1 MNHMTDSEKKDPAEL
16 PMSAEDEKMYR
27 TFTTMYD
34 QFIPPIGNV
43 KIVDTTCRDG
53 EQMPG
58 VSFTVAE
65 KVEIAKKLAEIHVEQ
80 CETFAT
86 YNDSDRE
93 SAKIISSQK
102 LPISLMGWCRPVAE
116 EIEDSIAHGVDAVA
130 LSIATSDIHLIHKL
144 KMSRE
149 EMTRK
154 MVSAIEAA
162 KKHGVYVCFN
172 AEDGTRTS
180 IKHLLEFIRAGISA
194 GADRFRLCDTIGVL
208 TPASTAYMLDTL
220 WKEVKIDI
228 ELHAHNDFG
237 ISVANALA
245 AAEIS
250 SKYPDRTLWI
260 STTVNNLGERAGNIS
275 LEALLMNFKRHHG
288 VTKYR
293 TEKLHPLCKFVEQAS
308 MVKVPPNMPVIGDN
322 IFRHKSGIHQ
332 DGVIKNPLTY
342 EVFTPEEI
350 GTRRT
355 IALGKHSGKAA
366 IKYKLE
372 ELGLVTTDEEI
383 EVLRHLV
390 MKISEERK
398 SPLSDDEFA
407 HLVLRVR
414 SRGSYSI
421 PPTRTYE

>member
-1 MNHMTDSEKKDPAEL
+1 MTDGEKKDSSEL
-16 PMSAEDEKMYR
+16 PMSPEDEKMYR

-34 QFIPPIGNV
+34 QYIPKIGKV

-58 VSFTVAE
+58 VSFTVPE
-65 KVEIAKKLAEIHVEQ
+65 KVEIAKKLAAIGIDQ
-80 CETFAT
+80 CETFGT

-93 SAKIISSQK
+93 SAKMIAGLK
-102 LPISLMGWCRPVAE
+102 LPISLMGWCRPVRE

-130 LSIATSDIHLIHKL
+130 LSIATSDIHLLHKL

-149 EMTRK
+149 AMIDK
-154 MVSAIEAA
+154 MVTAIEAA
-162 KKHGVYVCFN
+162 KQHGVYVCFN
-172 AEDGTRTS
+172 AEDGTRTP
-180 IKHLLEFIRAGISA
+180 IKHLLEFIKAGLDA

-208 TPASTAYMLDTL
+208 TPASTVYMLDAI
-220 WKEVKIDI
+220 WKEIKVDV

-245 AAEIS
+245 AAELS
-250 SKYPDRTLWI
+250 SKYPERSIWI
-260 STTVNNLGERAGNIS
+260 STTVNNLGERAGNVS
-275 LEALLMNFKRHHG
+275 LESLLMNLRRHYG

-293 TEKLHPLCKFVEQAS
+293 TEKLFPLCKFVEQAS
-308 MVKVPPNMPVIGDN
+308 MVKLPPNVPVVGEN

-366 IKYKLE
+366 IKYKME
-372 ELGLVTTDEEI
+372 ELGLVTTEEEI
-383 EVLRHLV
+383 EILRHLV

>member
-1 MNHMTDSEKKDPAEL
+1 MTEGGEKKDSSEL
-16 PMSAEDEKMYR
+16 PMSPDDEKMYR
-27 TFTTMYD
+27 TFTTLYD
-34 QFIPPIGNV
+34 QYIPPVGNV

-58 VSFTVAE
+58 VTFTLEE
-65 KVEIAKKLAEIHVEQ
+65 KVEIARKLSEIGVEQ

-93 SAKIISSQK
+93 SARMIASKK
-102 LPISLMGWCRPVAE
+102 FPISLMGWCRPVQE
-116 EIEDSIAHGVDAVA
+116 DIDDSIDHGVDAVA

-144 KMSRE
+144 KMPRE
-149 EMTRK
+149 VMIEK
-154 MVSAIEAA
+154 MVASIERA
-162 KKHGVYVCFN
+162 KKRGVYVCFN
-172 AEDGTRTS
+172 AEDGTRTP
-180 IKHLLEFIRAGISA
+180 INHLLDFVKAGVKA

-208 TPASTAYMLDTL
+208 TPASTCYILNSL
-220 WKEVKIDI
+220 WKEVKVDI

-237 ISVANALA
+237 VSVSNALA
-245 AAEIS
+245 AAEVAAN
-250 SKYPDRTLWI
+250 YPDRAIWI
-260 STTVNNLGERAGNIS
+260 STTVNNLGERAGNVS
-275 LEALLMNFKRHHG
+275 LETLLMNLRRHHG

-293 TEKLHPLCKFVEQAS
+293 TDKLYPLCKFVEQAS
-308 MVKVPPNMPVIGDN
+308 MIKIPQNTPVMGEN

-366 IKYKLE
+366 IKYKME
-372 ELGLVTTDEEI
+372 ELGLITTDEEI

-390 MKISEERK
+390 SKISEERK

-414 SRGSYSI
+414 SRGAYRI